1 MVKMKRP
8 KGFLARQNAA
18 LDRFPVIEGRR
29 LVDVI
34 DERFKADNCTFYY
47 SWLTKDRYVG
57 LILEVYGAKRSKGRL
72 YVQKLMVIPER
83 EDVTPLV
90 RNVYYSYGLYS
101 GLYSYGYTGKGHRTR
116 YEKFDYD
123 RELYFMSDDFPIEK
137 CWSYDLFSLGR
148 LVELDESLR
157 WCAYGTGY
165 FQGSCIDYIRLYR
178 KHPQAV
184 ELLMKA
190 GLSRMLTEKAVA
202 KISGDRRF
210 AYWLMKNR
218 DSVRFM
224 ACKTAYDAYRKNPN
238 GDPRDYQKSLKYRIQ
253 CGREASFTNKEVYGK
268 ALKFATQERIAEYI
282 RANTNKESYGDYLV
296 ACDWLR
302 LDFSDTKVLFPHDF
316 KAMHDL
322 YTEQYAVHVR
332 EERAK
337 AERLKDEAARLES
350 ETRAQRMKDVA
361 QRFSFLS
368 DFKSDGYCILVA
380 SSKDELIDEGFAL
393 HHCVGRMDY
402 DRRQADGKSVI
413 CFLRR
418 ESALDVPYVT
428 VEVKV
433 SNTLSVSQCYG
444 DRDSVVPEV
453 DGFVKEWMKYAN
465 AQMRKVS

>member
-1 MVKMKRP
+1 MKML

-18 LDRFPVIEGRR
+18 LEKFPVIDGRR
-29 LVDVI
+29 LIDIV
-34 DERFKADNCTFYY
+34 DERVCDSTDHLY

-57 LILEVYGAKRSKGRL
+57 LVLEVYGAKRVKGRL
-72 YVQKLMVIPER
+72 YVQKLMEIPER
-83 EDVTPLV
+83 EDVAPLT
-90 RNVYYSYGLYS
+90 RNCYYGYGLS
-101 GLYSYGYTGKGHRTR
+101 PGLHSYGYTQRDCKWYGYDKW
-116 YEKFDYD
+116 FD
-123 RELYFMSDDFPIEK
+123 FMDERFPVEK
-137 CWSYDLFSLGR
+137 CWSFELFGLER
-148 LVELDESLR
+148 LVELDESLK
-157 WCAYGTGY
+157 WCAYGRTY
-165 FQGSCIDYIRLYR
+165 YLYGSCIQYIRLYR
-178 KHPQAV
+178 KHPQTV
-184 ELLMKA
+184 EMLMKA
-190 GLSRMLTEKAVA
+190 DLPRMLTEKAVA
-202 KISGDRRF
+202 KISEDRRF

-218 DSVRFM
+218 DSVRYM

-238 GDPRDYQKSLKYRIQ
+238 GDPSDYQRSLMYRVK
-253 CGREASFTNKEVYGK
+253 CGRESAFRNKEVYRK

-282 RANTNKESYGDYLV
+282 RANTNRESYGDYLV

-316 KAMHDL
+316 RAMHDL
-322 YTEQYAVHVR
+322 YTEQYAEHVR
-332 EERAK
+332 EEMDRDADFKADGAFTERVMAAK
-337 AERLKDEAARLES
+337 
-350 ETRAQRMKDVA
+350 RMKDVA
-361 QRFSFLS
+361 ERFSFLS
-368 DFKSDGYCILVA
+368 GFKADGYCILVA

-465 AQMRKVS
+465 AQMREAS

>member
-1 MVKMKRP
+1 MKEL

-18 LDRFPVIEGRR
+18 LEKFPVIDGRR
-29 LVDVI
+29 LIDI
-34 DERFKADNCTFYY
+34 LDERICVSTDHFY
-47 SWLTKDRYVG
+47 SWLTKDRCVG
-57 LILEVYGAKRSKGRL
+57 LVLEVYGAKRVKGRL
-72 YVQKLMVIPER
+72 HVQKLMAIPER
-83 EDVTPLV
+83 EDVAPLI
-90 RNVYYSYGLYS
+90 RNCWYGTGMAA
-101 GLYSYGYTGKGHRTR
+101 GLHSYGYTKQDCKWYGYDKW
-116 YEKFDYD
+116 FD
-123 RELYFMSDDFPIEK
+123 FMDERFPVEK
-137 CWSYDLFSLGR
+137 CWSYELFGLDR
-148 LVELDESLR
+148 LVELDESLK
-157 WCAYGTGY
+157 WCAYGRTDY
-165 FQGSCIDYIRLYR
+165 LYGSCIQYIRLYR
-178 KHPQAV
+178 KHPQTV
-184 ELLMKA
+184 EMLMKA
-190 GLSRMLTEKAVA
+190 GLPRMLTEKAVA
-202 KISGDRRF
+202 KISEDRRF

-238 GDPRDYQKSLKYRIQ
+238 GDPSDYQRSLMYRVK
-253 CGREASFTNKEVYGK
+253 CGRESAFRNKEVYRK

-282 RANTNKESYGDYLV
+282 RANTNRESYGDYLV
-296 ACDWLR
+296 ACDWLK

-316 KAMHDL
+316 RAMHDL
-322 YTEQYAVHVR
+322 YTEQYAEHVR
-332 EERAK
+332 EEMDRDADFKVDGAFTERVMTAK
-337 AERLKDEAARLES
+337 
-350 ETRAQRMKDVA
+350 RMKDVA
-361 QRFSFLS
+361 ERFSFLS
-368 DFKSDGYCILVA
+368 GFKADGYCILVA

-418 ESALDVPYVT
+418 ESSPDVPYVT